1 MEEILTPAQVAG
13 LLHIH
18 VKTVYRLACEG
29 VIPGNRIGRSWR
41 FSKVEI
47 MGLVSSQMQ
56 KREPAPAAIP
66 VN

>member
-13 LLHIH
+13 MLHIH

-41 FSKVEI
+41 FSKAEVLR
-47 MGLVSSQMQ
+47 LVSSQMQ
-56 KREPAPAAIP
+56 RHTPAALEQLAS
-66 VN
+66 